1 MNCNQLFQS
10 DFCFNSGADESWL
23 SVAYRH
29 VLSCN
34 FKEIFL
40 KRWLKN
46 LICKMYYYIRKC
58 CNIKK
63 EHKQLHLVKRCHS
76 SRNDLY
82 SMSLSSNLFKLSKHI
97 MHSFRKNSLISET
110 CQIEHTKHKKW
121 NWPGFCHIQGKTISW
136 GAFQQTCEAPLSVDC
151 GSERPS
157 RDSQLEIFTITQSL
171 ESDNSDRLSLLTFTP
186 QRSPANSQINSE
198 NICFVP
204 PYAS

>member
-82 SMSLSSNLFKLSKHI
+82 SMSLSSNLFKLSKHV
-97 MHSFRKNSLISET
+97 MHSFRKKQLDFWDLPNRA
-110 CQIEHTKHKKW
+110 HKAQKMKLAW
-121 NWPGFCHIQGKTISW
+121 ILPYPRQ
-136 GAFQQTCEAPLSVDC
+136 
-151 GSERPS
+151 
-157 RDSQLEIFTITQSL
+157 
-171 ESDNSDRLSLLTFTP
+171 DNIMKSI
-186 QRSPANSQINSE
+186 PANLWSATFSWLWVRKTQ
-198 NICFVP
+198 
-204 PYAS
+204 